1 VHDAVAE
8 KVLFAVASTKHLA
21 RERVS
26 LESSLQELGF
36 DSLDATVL
44 MFELE
49 KQFQL
54 SLPDEEVRSVRT
66 VREIVEQ
73 IRSLSETAV
82 GRPPVVGE

>member
-1 VHDAVAE
+1 
-8 KVLFAVASTKHLA
+8 
-21 RERVS
+21 
-26 LESSLQELGF
+26 
-36 DSLDATVL
+36 